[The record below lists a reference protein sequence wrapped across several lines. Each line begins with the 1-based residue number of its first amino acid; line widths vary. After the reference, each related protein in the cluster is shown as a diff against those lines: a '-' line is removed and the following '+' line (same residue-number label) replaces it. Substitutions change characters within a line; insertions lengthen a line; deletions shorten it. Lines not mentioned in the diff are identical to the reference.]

1 MKRFIGL
8 VLLSGLIASPVL
20 AAEATPPAA
29 PKAAAKDAPKSATK
43 DAPKPAASKPASST
57 ASGDSSMELLRQKL
71 KADKKLIVSIN
82 MDLSESEAKVFW
94 PVYEAYQKD
103 LQAVNQRIAKLV
115 DTYTK
120 ESNAGLVPNEVAQ
133 KLVSDWLGIEASEL
147 ELKRSYVPKLNKV
160 LPAYKV
166 ARYVQIENKI
176 RAVVKYELGAQIP
189 LIE

>member
-1 MKRFIGL
+1 MKRLIGL

-20 AAEATPPAA
+20 AAEGTPPAA

-43 DAPKPAASKPASST
+43 EASKPAASKPASST